1 MRQPGKRRGRLIYLF
16 EECTP
21 ADFVGTFKV
30 VIDDSKY
37 YAQIIY
43 VEVFGLFLIVYLN
56 KLPEQKLT
64 IFRKNLVGCSVT
76 STFRKTHQVKGMYRI
91 INFFPR
97 ILSYIEICI
106 FVHILS
112 YTLYNFYIDK

>member
-43 VEVFGLFLIVYLN
+43 VEVFALFLNVYLN
-56 KLPEQKLT
+56 KTPRAKTNNFPKESSRL
-64 IFRKNLVGCSVT
+64 FRN
-76 STFRKTHQVKGMYRI
+76 
-91 INFFPR
+91 INV
-97 ILSYIEICI
+97 SQNA
-106 FVHILS
+106 S
-112 YTLYNFYIDK
+112 G